1 MRFAIVADDLTGAA
15 DSGVQLVRAGYRTAV
30 VFRGESAPEDLDA
43 AVLDTDSRSLPAEEA
58 RERVLSAG
66 EALATAGIA
75 YKKIDS
81 TLRGGIV
88 AELRAALEASGREKG
103 VVAPAFPDAG
113 RTTLGGV
120 QLLHGEPV
128 HETELSRDPRNPVSE
143 SHLPTLLRDLGPV
156 ENLRSETLSQ
166 PSVREALARAGWLVA
181 DVASNGD
188 LDSLVRAVP
197 DPGEVLWAGSAGLAA
212 ALGRLFPGSR
222 KEPPSRPSGAKRVL
236 LVVGSASGV
245 SRKQLRRVSKSA
257 KLVELSPEAPSEAS
271 EALGAGRNVALHAP
285 EASTGDPESVV
296 EGLSEVVFRLS
307 EEGLFDALVL
317 TGGETAVRVSKRL
330 GASGILLADELEP
343 GVPVGVL
350 SGSRPYP
357 VVTKAGAFGGPDAL
371 LDALRTL
378 SDEPGEEPT

>member
-156 ENLRSETLSQ
+156 ENLRTEALSQ

-181 DVASNGD
+181 DAASNGD
-188 LDSLVRAVP
+188 LDSLARAVP

>member
-1 MRFAIVADDLTGAA
+1 
-15 DSGVQLVRAGYRTAV
+15 
-30 VFRGESAPEDLDA
+30 
-43 AVLDTDSRSLPAEEA
+43 
-58 RERVLSAG
+58 
-66 EALATAGIA
+66 
-75 YKKIDS
+75 
-81 TLRGGIV
+81 
-88 AELRAALEASGREKG
+88 
-103 VVAPAFPDAG
+103 
-113 RTTLGGV
+113 
-120 QLLHGEPV
+120 
-128 HETELSRDPRNPVSE
+128 
-143 SHLPTLLRDLGPV
+143 
-156 ENLRSETLSQ
+156 
-166 PSVREALARAGWLVA
+166 
-181 DVASNGD
+181 
-188 LDSLVRAVP
+188 VRAVP

-285 EASTGDPESVV
+285 EVSTGDPESVV

>member
-1 MRFAIVADDLTGAA
+1 VRFAIVADDLTGAA

-156 ENLRSETLSQ
+156 ENLRSEALTQ

-181 DVASNGD
+181 DAASNGD